1 MKSKQLD
8 PLLIL
13 NALPDNGDGQE
24 NTLPRLELP
33 KGVKVLVRPWEQMVS
48 PQYELS
54 FRIDD
59 DNYGHSI
66 RVPAYFEPL
75 EVSIPLADHM
85 FAHGRHTLGWMSMDF
100 DTGNIAEGE
109 PSNFYVDIVDPNV
122 YQQPDQLLLPA
133 DLPDGDITQDY
144 LEQHGGVTFT
154 LPSFLD
160 PKPGDSFRFFIDDD
174 LILDRPAVAPYSF
187 LVDKTVF
194 AGLPGGELV
203 LTYSISDRAGNR
215 TINAVPKRVD
225 YHRS

>member
-8 PLLIL
+8 PLLII

-24 NTLPRLELP
+24 NTLARLELP
-33 KGVKVLVRPWEQMVS
+33 KGVKVLVRPWDEMVT
-48 PQYELS
+48 PRYELS

-59 DNYGHSI
+59 DDYGYEI
-66 RVPAYFEPL
+66 EVPADFEPL
-75 EVSIPLADHM
+75 ELSIPLVDHM
-85 FAHGRHTLGWMSMDF
+85 FAHGRHTLGWRSMDL
-100 DTGNIAEGE
+100 DTGNIAVGE
-109 PSNFYVDIVDPNV
+109 PTNFYVDIIDPNV

-154 LPSFLD
+154 LPAFLD
-160 PKPGDSFRFFIDDD
+160 PKPGDSFRFFIDDE

-194 AGLPGGELV
+194 AGLQGGELV

-225 YHRS
+225 YHTS